1 MYNISNFDNVNDYLP
16 MLNSVILTDIL
27 VMVLALSGLMFQ
39 SSVLFEWYKKFTLG
53 AVITDVLI
61 IVLGLILARYL
72 YPKIFNTFELWK
84 FILLAVSIQIVH
96 DFLFYK
102 LVLSIPRGKSS
113 IVDVFFE
120 YGKEN
125 GVKAIMADSF
135 MMIVASLLFSYLGD
149 KTTNTNIIVLIRSVY
164 MVPYLVYSMK

>member
-1 MYNISNFDNVNDYLP
+1 MYNISNFENINDYLP

-39 SSVLFEWYKKFTLG
+39 STILFEWYKKFTLG

-72 YPKIFNTFELWK
+72 YPKLFKTFELWK

-96 DFLFYK
+96 DYLFYK
-102 LVLSIPRGKSS
+102 VVVNIPRNTSN
-113 IVDVFFE
+113 IMDVFYE

-135 MMIVASLLFSYLGD
+135 MMVVAALLFSYLGD
-149 KTTNTNIIVLIRSVY
+149 KTTNTNIIVLIMSVY